1 MQVAQVGE
9 NKNLYCGTIYGKTKQ
24 RPLIINLLDC
34 SNQNGTL
41 IRKVL
46 TVSKAPA
53 EERTIKSS
61 EQPRKCGNTKD
72 SSPET
77 KLKVVKGSD
86 LKDREFKSAVMKK
99 LSDTQENSERQL
111 HALRNTSNEQKEYF
125 YSVAQKWIKELK
137 VKLEKSK
144 THRRKH
150 RH

>member
-1 MQVAQVGE
+1 ML
-9 NKNLYCGTIYGKTKQ
+9 N
-24 RPLIINLLDC
+24 C
-34 SNQNGTL
+34 SNQNGAL

-53 EERTIKSS
+53 KERTIESR

-77 KLKVVKGSD
+77 KLKVVKDSD

-99 LSDTQENSERQL
+99 LSDTQESSERQS
-111 HALRNTSNEQKEYF
+111 HALRNLSNEQKVYF

-137 VKLEKSK
+137 VKLEKNK